1 MKELND
7 NYKVMS
13 HFQDQVEKD
22 CVIPADIAET
32 LFIPPMMKLYTS
44 LSQVLKGNNVV
55 IDEGGLLQS

>member
-1 MKELND
+1 MKDLHD

-32 LFIPPMMKLYTS
+32 LFLPPLMKLYTS
-44 LSQVLKGNNVV
+44 LTQLLKGNNVV
-55 IDEGGLLQS
+55 IEDGLLQS